1 MRIPCSM
8 YEVGNKYANN
18 MSFPDYCWYYC
29 SIYIYRERE
38 SEEDIG
44 KTHECVSH
52 ATNTQKKK
60 KRVLKIIK
68 A

>member
-1 MRIPCSM
+1 M

-29 SIYIYRERE
+29 SIYIYIERE